1 MTNQKKVVYVAM
13 SIDLVHPGHLNI
25 IKEANKLGEVVVGLL
40 TDKAIASYKR
50 VPIMEYK
57 DRYKVV
63 SSIKNV
69 SKVIKQQTHDYT
81 ENLKKLKPDFVVHGD
96 DWKYGVQKKIRA
108 KVIKEL
114 KKWNGRLVEI
124 PYTKGISTTKLIEAE
139 RKIGTTP
146 DIRRKALLR
155 CLNSR
160 SLTKFIDIHSGLS
173 ALIVEKTKIITK
185 GKIDEFDGMWASSL
199 TNTAIK
205 GKPDI
210 EAVDL
215 TERLHLINEVLEVTT
230 KPIVYDADTGGKIE
244 HFTFTVR
251 TLERLGVSGLI
262 IEDKTGLKKNSL
274 FGKKVF
280 QKQENIKNFC
290 KKIAAGK
297 RAKNTDEFLIIAR
310 IESLILKKGMKDAV
324 KRAKAFINA
333 GADAIMIHS
342 IKKDPKE
349 IFQFCKIYNKLENR
363 KPLIAVPTTYNQ
375 VKESEFIKYGVNMI
389 IYANQLLRS
398 TYPNMRETAES
409 ILKHKRSKESE
420 KNLMSINQIL
430 NLIPGTK

>member
-375 VKESEFIKYGVNMI
+375 VKESEFVKYGVNMI